1 MGSNE
6 KGTQVW
12 YQRRR
17 NNLLRSVKQAN
28 RVTLGYPMFQTMDAY
43 RKRKK

>member
-6 KGTQVW
+6 KVTQVW

-28 RVTLGYPMFQTMDAY
+28 RVTLGHQMFQAMDVY
-43 RKRKK
+43 RERKK